1 MTESRPESSSERS
14 LRSGLED
21 PLQLVTEA
29 ALTYLDLDDLLTELL
44 ERISSIMGSDT
55 AAILLVEDDRETL
68 AARAAKGLEEE
79 VERGFRLPIG
89 AGFAGRVA
97 ATREPIV
104 IEDLDRSP
112 IEIVN
117 PLLRE
122 RGIRSLLGV
131 PLVVEGHLIGIMH
144 IGTFTPRAFSEEE
157 VRLLRLVADRC
168 ALAIEHARLYEA
180 ERRQRVRAE
189 ALRLI
194 GETALNRLDLEE
206 LLNEL
211 LDRITSLL
219 GTDTAAI
226 LLVDEGGANL
236 AARAAKG
243 LEEEVERGFR
253 LPIGAGFAGRV
264 AATREPIAIEDVE
277 RSSIQIV
284 NPLLR
289 EKRVRSLLGVP
300 LIVDERLIGV
310 LHVGTLTQRAFSRDD
325 VELLQLVADRAAHA
339 IDHDLLVQQ
348 RQIAEELQ
356 TRLLPRQLPKV
367 SGIRFA
373 ARYLPAAEH
382 AAVGGDWYDILSF
395 ADGRLGLAVGDVVG
409 TGIDAAATMG
419 EVRSAVR
426 AYALETRNPGD
437 AISRTA
443 RYFDQPGEAGMVTMI
458 LGALD
463 SAAARVTFARA
474 GHPHP
479 LLVVPDASSEF
490 LRLPGGPPVGSGYPG
505 PYEES
510 TVEMPFG
517 STLLL
522 YTDGLIERRG
532 RLLREGEAELVAAAA
547 DGDIDPN
554 TLIARV
560 LDRLAPG
567 ETTSDDIAVLA
578 VQNQE
583 HPRETHA
590 DHWIF

>member
-1 MTESRPESSSERS
+1 MKESRPEGSSERS
-14 LRSGLED
+14 LRSDLID

-29 ALTYLDLDDLLTELL
+29 ALAYLDLDDLLAELL

-79 VERGFRLPIG
+79 VQRGFRLPIG

-104 IEDLDRSP
+104 IEDVERSP

-131 PLVVEGHLIGIMH
+131 PLVVEGRLVGIMH
-144 IGTFTPRAFSEEE
+144 IGTFTPRVFSEED
-157 VRLLRLVADRC
+157 VGLLRLVADRC
-168 ALAIEHARLYEA
+168 ALAIDHARLYEA
-180 ERRQRVRAE
+180 EHRQRVRAE
-189 ALRLI
+189 ALHQI
-194 GETALNRLDLEE
+194 GETALNQLELGE

-211 LDRITSLL
+211 LDRITKLI

-226 LLVDEGGANL
+226 LLVDEEGANL

-243 LEEEVERGFR
+243 LEEEVERGFQ

-264 AATREPIAIEDVE
+264 AATREPIVIEDVE
-277 RSSIQIV
+277 HSPIEIV
-284 NPLLR
+284 NPVLR
-289 EKRVRSLLGVP
+289 ERGIRSLLGVP
-300 LIVDERLIGV
+300 LVVDGRLIGV

-325 VELLQLVADRAAHA
+325 VELLQLVAERAAQA
-339 IDHDLLVQQ
+339 IDHDLLVGQ
-348 RQIAEELQ
+348 RRIAEELQ
-356 TRLLPRQLPKV
+356 AKLLPRKLPKV
-367 SGIRFA
+367 PGMQFA
-373 ARYLPAAEH
+373 AQYLPAAEH

-409 TGIDAAATMG
+409 NGVNAAAMMG

-426 AYALETRNPGD
+426 AYALEARDPAD

-443 RYFDQPGEAGMVTMI
+443 RFFNQPGEAGMATVI

-479 LLVVPDASSEF
+479 LLVAPNTSSEF
-490 LRLPGGPPVGSGYPG
+490 LRLPGGPLIGSGYQG
-505 PYEES
+505 AYAES
-510 TVEMPFG
+510 TAELPSG

-547 DGDIDPN
+547 DGEIDPHA
-554 TLIARV
+554 LLARV
-560 LDRLAPG
+560 LDRLAPDG
-567 ETTSDDIAVLA
+567 TTSDDIALLA
-578 VQNQE
+578 VQNQSTDGTSG
-583 HPRETHA
+583 RE
-590 DHWIF
+590 